1 MELVGLPEN
10 TNGEDLEELV
20 VEAFE
25 VGSVKIKKRDFHASS
40 SLNLLTEE
48 MPSTYSETKKKL
60 RELNKHNKNKLKS
73 TKI

>member
-48 MPSTYSETKKKL
+48 MPSTYSETKKK
-60 RELNKHNKNKLKS
+60 N
-73 TKI
+73 

>member
-20 VEAFE
+20 VEVFE
-25 VGSVKIKKRDFHASS
+25 VGSVKIKKRDFQASS

-48 MPSTYSETKKKL
+48 MPSTYSETKKK
-60 RELNKHNKNKLKS
+60 N
-73 TKI
+73 

>member
-1 MELVGLPEN
+1 M
-10 TNGEDLEELV
+10 